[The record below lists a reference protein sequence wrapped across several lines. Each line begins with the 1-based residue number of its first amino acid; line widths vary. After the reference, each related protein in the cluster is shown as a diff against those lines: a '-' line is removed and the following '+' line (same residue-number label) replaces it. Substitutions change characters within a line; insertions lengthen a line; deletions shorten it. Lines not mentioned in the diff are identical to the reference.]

1 LIKKIPNALFL
12 FLMMTNQDSLL
23 LMPKMPALNML
34 RQRMSA
40 KSRLIVLRVA
50 TVKFP
55 ALGGQF
61 SLLTKLVALLS
72 PALISSLLREPSNLR
87 LVRRSSKSILK
98 SLHMRYQKVRPL
110 RSAMRYLECKFSM
123 LTLQLLEFPRRILAS
138 SKL

>member
-1 LIKKIPNALFL
+1 LNKKIPNALFL
-12 FLMMTNQDSLL
+12 FLMTTNQDSFLL
-23 LMPKMPALNML
+23 QPKMLASNML

-50 TVKFP
+50 TVEFP

-72 PALISSLLREPSNLR
+72 PALISSLLREPSHLR
-87 LVRRSSKSILK
+87 LVRWSSKSILK
-98 SLHMRYQKVRPL
+98 SLNMRYQKVRPL
-110 RSAMRYLECKFSM
+110 RTAMRYLECKFSM
-123 LTLQLLEFPRRILAS
+123 LTLQLLKFPKRILAS

>member
-12 FLMMTNQDSLL
+12 FLMTTNQDSLL

>member
-1 LIKKIPNALFL
+1 
-12 FLMMTNQDSLL
+12 
-23 LMPKMPALNML
+23 ML

>member
-1 LIKKIPNALFL
+1 
-12 FLMMTNQDSLL
+12 MTTNQDSLL

>member
-1 LIKKIPNALFL
+1 MIKKIPNALFL
-12 FLMMTNQDSLL
+12 FLMTTNQDSLL

-72 PALISSLLREPSNLR
+72 PALISSLLREPSHLR
-87 LVRRSSKSILK
+87 LVRWSSKSILK
-98 SLHMRYQKVRPL
+98 SLNMRYQKVRPL